1 MRIGIDIDNCISNFD
16 DVLLE
21 EYIKHDKEL
30 RNTGI
35 INDKPYHITVGMF
48 DWSKEEND
56 DFYYNNIQRIAMSL
70 KPLNNAKEIIDKL
83 KADGNEIYIITS
95 RDNGEYINPEK
106 MTREWLEKYEI
117 YFDKLILTGKHEKGP
132 VCKENNIDIMIEDS
146 TKNCEDIEANGVK
159 CYMMNTRYN
168 KHKTRFERVKTW
180 KEIYS
185 KISQL
190 YKKDE
195 NEEKIDVILD
205 TDTYNECDDQFALSY
220 MLLSQDKFNIEAITV
235 APYHHDNDISIE
247 EGQEKSYQEILKI
260 CNWLNFDTKN
270 KVFKGSNGYIENG
283 YNETNE
289 AVEKI
294 IKIARKNDKTYIM
307 AIGAITN
314 VALAIKKAP
323 DIIDKIEIIWLG
335 GHSPICSNNKEFN
348 FRQDVQAIKEIFT
361 SKVNLTIIP
370 CKGVASN
377 LKISIYE
384 LEHYLKEKNELCNY
398 LCNRFFNDG
407 IHGIQTRRVIWDISV
422 IAYLI
427 NKEWFEEKEMD
438 CPKINKDL
446 SYTFN
451 KNDRKIKFVTYL
463 NSDKIY
469 EDIFNKLIDNRK
481 Q

>member
-35 INDKPYHITVGMF
+35 INDNPYYLTVDMF

-83 KADGNEIYIITS
+83 KADGNEIHIITS
-95 RDNGEYINPEK
+95 RDNGEYVNPEE
-106 MTREWLEKYEI
+106 MTRKWLEKYEI
-117 YFDKLILTGKHEKGP
+117 YYDKLILTGRHEKGP

-146 TKNCEDIEANGVK
+146 IKNCEDIENNGVK
-159 CYMMNTRYN
+159 CYIMNTRYN
-168 KHKTRFERVKTW
+168 QEETRFERVKTW
-180 KEIYS
+180 NEIYS
-185 KISQL
+185 KISKL
-190 YKKDE
+190 YKKE
-195 NEEKIDVILD
+195 EHKEKINVILD

-220 MLLSQDKFNIEAITV
+220 MLLSQDRFNIEAITV

-260 CNWLNFDTKN
+260 CNWLNFDTEN

-294 IKIARKNDKTYIM
+294 IEIAEKNEKTYIM

-323 DIIDKIEIIWLG
+323 DIIEKIEIIWLG
-335 GHSPICSNNKEFN
+335 GHSPICNNNKEFN
-348 FRQDVQAIKEIFT
+348 FRQDVKAIKEIFK
-361 SKVNLTIIP
+361 SKAKLIIIP

-377 LKISIYE
+377 LKISVYE
-384 LEHYLKEKNELCNY
+384 LEHYLKGKNELCNY
-398 LCNRFFNDG
+398 LCSRFYNDG

-427 NKEWFEEKEMD
+427 NKEWFEERKTD
-438 CPKINKDL
+438 CPEINKDL
-446 SYTFN
+446 SYTF
-451 KNDRKIKFVTYL
+451 KRNDRKIKFVTYL
-463 NSDKIY
+463 DSDKIY
-469 EDIFNKLIDNRK
+469 NDLLKKLGEK
-481 Q
+481 

>member
-35 INDKPYHITVGMF
+35 INDKPHHIAVGMF

-70 KPLNNAKEIIDKL
+70 KPLNNAKEVIDKL

-106 MTREWLEKYEI
+106 MTREWLEKYDI
-117 YFDKLILTGKHEKGP
+117 YFDKLILTGRYEKGP

-146 TKNCEDIEANGVK
+146 IKNCEDIENNGVK
-159 CYMMNTRYN
+159 CYIMDTRYN
-168 KHKTRFERVKTW
+168 KHETRFERVKRW
-180 KEIYS
+180 NEIYS
-185 KISQL
+185 KISKL
-190 YKKDE
+190 YKKDDKE
-195 NEEKIDVILD
+195 RINVILD

-220 MLLSQDKFNIEAITV
+220 MLLSQDRFNIEAITV
-235 APYHHDNDISIE
+235 APYHHDNDISVE

-260 CNWLNFDTKN
+260 CNWLNFDTAN

-294 IKIARKNDKTYIM
+294 IEITRKNEKTYIM

-314 VALAIKKAP
+314 VALAIKNAP
-323 DIIDKIEIIWLG
+323 DIIEKIKIIWLG
-335 GHSPICSNNKEFN
+335 GHSPICDNNKEFN
-348 FRQDVQAIKEIFT
+348 FRQDVKAIKEIFE
-361 SKVNLTIIP
+361 SKVDLTIIP

-384 LEHYLKEKNELCNY
+384 LEHYLKGKSELCNY
-398 LCNRFFNDG
+398 LCSRFYDDE

-427 NKEWFEEKEMD
+427 NKDWFEEKEMD
-438 CPKINKDL
+438 CPEINKDL

-469 EDIFNKLIDNRK
+469 KDLYDKLVEK
-481 Q
+481 G

>member
-35 INDKPYHITVGMF
+35 INDKPYYLTVDMF

-117 YFDKLILTGKHEKGP
+117 YFDKLILTGRHEKGP
-132 VCKENNIDIMIEDS
+132 ACKENNIDIMIEDS
-146 TKNCEDIEANGVK
+146 IKNCEDIENNGVK
-159 CYMMNTRYN
+159 CYIMNTRYN
-168 KHKTRFERVKTW
+168 QEETRFERVKTW

-185 KISQL
+185 KITKL
-190 YKKDE
+190 YKK
-195 NEEKIDVILD
+195 EEHKERINVILD

-220 MLLSQDKFNIEAITV
+220 MLLSQDRFNIEAITV

-260 CNWLNFDTKN
+260 CNWLNFDTEN

-294 IKIARKNDKTYIM
+294 IEIAEKNEKTYIM

-323 DIIDKIEIIWLG
+323 DIIEKIEIIWLG
-335 GHSPICSNNKEFN
+335 GHSPICNNNKEFN
-348 FRQDVQAIKEIFT
+348 FRQDVKAIKEIFK
-361 SKVNLTIIP
+361 SKAKLIIIP

-377 LKISIYE
+377 LKISVYE
-384 LEHYLKEKNELCNY
+384 LEHYLKGKNELCNY
-398 LCNRFFNDG
+398 LCSRFYNDG

-427 NKEWFEEKEMD
+427 NKEWFEERKTD
-438 CPKINKDL
+438 CPEINKDL
-446 SYTFN
+446 SYTF
-451 KNDRKIKFVTYL
+451 KRNDRKIKFVTYL
-463 NSDKIY
+463 DSDKIY
-469 EDIFNKLIDNRK
+469 NDLFNKLIEK
-481 Q
+481 G

>member
-21 EYIKHDKEL
+21 EYIKQDKKL

-35 INDKPYHITVGMF
+35 INEEPYYISEGMF

-56 DFYYNNIQRIAMSL
+56 NFYNNNIQRIAMSL
-70 KPLNNAKEIIDKL
+70 KPLNHAKEVIEQL
-83 KADGNEIYIITS
+83 KKDGNEIYIITS
-95 RDNGEYINPEK
+95 RDNGEYVNPEE
-106 MTREWLEKYEI
+106 MTREWLKKYDI
-117 YFDKLILTGKHEKGP
+117 VYDKLILTGKYQKGP
-132 VCKENNIDIMIEDS
+132 VCREHKIDIMIEDS
-146 TKNCEDIEANGVK
+146 IKNCEDIEANGTK
-159 CYMMNTRYN
+159 CFIMNTRYN
-168 KHKTRFERVKTW
+168 RQETRFERVKTW
-180 KEIYS
+180 REIYA
-185 KISQL
+185 KISKT
-190 YKKDE
+190 YKKAY
-195 NEEKIDVILD
+195 EKINIILD

-220 MLLSQDKFNIEAITV
+220 MLKSQDRFQIEAITV

-247 EGQEKSYQEILKI
+247 EGQEKSCQEILKI
-260 CNWLNFDTKN
+260 CKWLNFHTEN
-270 KVFKGSNGYIENG
+270 KVFKGSTNYIENG

-294 IKIARKNDKTYIM
+294 IEIARKNEKTYIM

-323 DIIDKIEIIWLG
+323 DIIPKIEVIWLG
-335 GHSPICSNNKEFN
+335 GHSPIANNNNEFN
-348 FRQDVQAIKEIFT
+348 FRQDVQAVKEIFS
-361 SKVNLTIIP
+361 SKVKLTVIP

-377 LKISIYE
+377 LMTSLYE
-384 LEHYLKEKNELCNY
+384 IEHYLKAENEFCHY
-398 LCNRFFNDG
+398 LCDRFCNDG
-407 IHGIQTRRVIWDISV
+407 IHGRQTRRVIWDISV

-463 NSDKIY
+463 NANEIY
-469 EDIFNKLIDNRK
+469 KDLFRKLRE
-481 Q
+481 

>member
-35 INDKPYHITVGMF
+35 VDENPIYISIGMF

-56 DFYYNNIQRIAMSL
+56 EFYYNNIQRIAMSL
-70 KPLNNAKEIIDKL
+70 KPLNNAKEVIDKL

-117 YFDKLILTGKHEKGP
+117 YFDKLILTGRHEKGP

-146 TKNCEDIEANGVK
+146 IKNCEDIENNGVK
-159 CYMMNTRYN
+159 CYIMDTRYN
-168 KHKTRFERVKTW
+168 KHETRFERVKRW
-180 KEIYS
+180 NEIYS
-185 KISQL
+185 KISRF
-190 YKKDE
+190 YKKDDKE
-195 NEEKIDVILD
+195 RINVILD

-220 MLLSQDKFNIEAITV
+220 MLLSQDRFNIEAITV
-235 APYHHDNDISIE
+235 APYHHDNDISVE
-247 EGQEKSYQEILKI
+247 EGQEKSYHEILKI
-260 CNWLNFDTKN
+260 CNWLNFDTEN

-294 IKIARKNDKTYIM
+294 IEIAKKNDKTYIM

-335 GHSPICSNNKEFN
+335 GHSPICNNNKEFN
-348 FRQDVQAIKEIFT
+348 FRQDIQAIKEIFE

-384 LEHYLKEKNELCNY
+384 LEHYIKGKNELCNY
-398 LCNRFFNDG
+398 LCSRFYDDG

-422 IAYLI
+422 VAYLI

-438 CPKINKDL
+438 CPEINKDL

-469 EDIFNKLIDNRK
+469 KDLFDKLVEK
-481 Q
+481 G

>member
-70 KPLNNAKEIIDKL
+70 KPLNNAKDVIDKL

-106 MTREWLEKYEI
+106 MTREWLEKYDI
-117 YFDKLILTGKHEKGP
+117 YFDRLILTGRHEKGP

-146 TKNCEDIEANGVK
+146 IKNCEDIENNGVK
-159 CYMMNTRYN
+159 CYIMDTRYN
-168 KHKTRFERVKTW
+168 KHETRFERVKRW
-180 KEIYS
+180 NEIYS
-185 KISQL
+185 KISSF
-190 YKKDE
+190 YKKDNKE
-195 NEEKIDVILD
+195 RINVILD

-220 MLLSQDKFNIEAITV
+220 MLLSQDRFNIEAITV
-235 APYHHDNDISIE
+235 APYHHDNDISVE

-260 CNWLNFDTKN
+260 CNWLNFDTRN

-283 YNETNE
+283 NNETNE

-294 IKIARKNDKTYIM
+294 IEIAKKNDKTYIM

-323 DIIDKIEIIWLG
+323 DIINKIEIIWLG
-335 GHSPICSNNKEFN
+335 GHSPICDNNKEFN
-348 FRQDVQAIKEIFT
+348 FRQDVQAIKEIFE
-361 SKVNLTIIP
+361 SKVDLTIIP
-370 CKGVASN
+370 CKSVASN

-384 LEHYLKEKNELCNY
+384 LEHYLKGKSELCNY
-398 LCNRFFNDG
+398 LCSRFYNDG

-427 NKEWFEEKEMD
+427 NKDWFEEKKMD

-446 SYTFN
+446 SYSFN

-469 EDIFNKLIDNRK
+469 NDLFNKLVKDN
-481 Q
+481 

>member
-21 EYIKHDKEL
+21 EYLKHDKEL

-70 KPLNNAKEIIDKL
+70 KPLNNAKDVIDKL

-106 MTREWLEKYEI
+106 MTREWLEKYDI
-117 YFDKLILTGKHEKGP
+117 YFDRLILTGRHEKGP

-146 TKNCEDIEANGVK
+146 IKNCEDIENNGVK
-159 CYMMNTRYN
+159 CYIMDTRYN
-168 KHKTRFERVKTW
+168 KHETRFERVKRW
-180 KEIYS
+180 NEIYS
-185 KISQL
+185 KISSF
-190 YKKDE
+190 YKKDNKE
-195 NEEKIDVILD
+195 RINVILD

-220 MLLSQDKFNIEAITV
+220 MLLSQDRFNIEAITV
-235 APYHHDNDISIE
+235 APYHHDNDISVE

-260 CNWLNFDTKN
+260 CNWLNFDTRN

-283 YNETNE
+283 NNETNE

-294 IKIARKNDKTYIM
+294 IEIAKKNDKTYIM

-323 DIIDKIEIIWLG
+323 DIINKIEIIWLG
-335 GHSPICSNNKEFN
+335 GHSPICDNNKEFN
-348 FRQDVQAIKEIFT
+348 FRQDVQAIKEIFE
-361 SKVNLTIIP
+361 SKVDLTIIP
-370 CKGVASN
+370 CKSVASN

-384 LEHYLKEKNELCNY
+384 LEHYLKGKSELCNY
-398 LCNRFFNDG
+398 LCSRFYNDG

-427 NKEWFEEKEMD
+427 NKDWFEEKKMD

-446 SYTFN
+446 SYSFN

-469 EDIFNKLIDNRK
+469 NDLFNKLVKDN
-481 Q
+481 

>member
-70 KPLNNAKEIIDKL
+70 KPLNNAKEVIDKL

-106 MTREWLEKYEI
+106 MTREWLEKYDI
-117 YFDKLILTGKHEKGP
+117 YFDKLILTGRHEKGP
-132 VCKENNIDIMIEDS
+132 ICKENNIDIMIEDS
-146 TKNCEDIEANGVK
+146 IKNCEDIENNGVK
-159 CYMMNTRYN
+159 CYIMNTRYN
-168 KHKTRFERVKTW
+168 QEEKRFERVKTW
-180 KEIYS
+180 NEIYS
-185 KISQL
+185 KITKL
-190 YKKDE
+190 YKKE
-195 NEEKIDVILD
+195 EHKEKINVILD

-220 MLLSQDKFNIEAITV
+220 MLLSQDRFNIEAITV

-260 CNWLNFDTKN
+260 CNWLNFNTEN
-270 KVFKGSNGYIENG
+270 KVFKGSNGYIENE

-294 IKIARKNDKTYIM
+294 IEIAKKNEKTYIM

-314 VALAIKKAP
+314 VTLAIKKAP
-323 DIIDKIEIIWLG
+323 DIISKIEIIWLG
-335 GHSPICSNNKEFN
+335 GHSPICNNNKEFN
-348 FRQDVQAIKEIFT
+348 FRQDVKAIKEIFN
-361 SKVNLTIIP
+361 SKVKLTIIP

-377 LKISIYE
+377 LRISIYE
-384 LEHYLKEKNELCNY
+384 LEHYLKGKNELCNY
-398 LCNRFFNDG
+398 LCSRFYNDE

-427 NKEWFEEKEMD
+427 NKDWFEEKKMD
-438 CPKINKDL
+438 CPEINKDL
-446 SYTFN
+446 SYSFN

-469 EDIFNKLIDNRK
+469 KDLFEKLVEK
-481 Q
+481 G

>member
-21 EYIKHDKEL
+21 EYLKHDKEL

-70 KPLNNAKEIIDKL
+70 KPLNNAKDVIDKL

-106 MTREWLEKYEI
+106 MTREWLEKYDI
-117 YFDKLILTGKHEKGP
+117 YFDRLILTGRHEKGP

-146 TKNCEDIEANGVK
+146 IKNCEDIENNGVK
-159 CYMMNTRYN
+159 CYIMDTRYN
-168 KHKTRFERVKTW
+168 KHETRFERVKRW
-180 KEIYS
+180 NEIYS
-185 KISQL
+185 KISSF
-190 YKKDE
+190 YKKDNKE
-195 NEEKIDVILD
+195 RINVILD

-220 MLLSQDKFNIEAITV
+220 MLLSQDRFNIEAITV
-235 APYHHDNDISIE
+235 APYHHDNDISVE

-260 CNWLNFDTKN
+260 CNWLNFDTRN

-283 YNETNE
+283 NNETNE

-294 IKIARKNDKTYIM
+294 IEIAKKNDKTYIM

-323 DIIDKIEIIWLG
+323 DIINKIEIIWLG
-335 GHSPICSNNKEFN
+335 GHSPICDNNKEFN
-348 FRQDVQAIKEIFT
+348 FRQDIQAIKEIFE
-361 SKVNLTIIP
+361 SKVDLTIIP
-370 CKGVASN
+370 CKSVASN

-384 LEHYLKEKNELCNY
+384 LEHYLKGKSELCNY
-398 LCNRFFNDG
+398 LCSRFYNDG

-427 NKEWFEEKEMD
+427 NKDWFEEKKMD

-446 SYTFN
+446 SYSFN

-469 EDIFNKLIDNRK
+469 NDLFNKLVKDN
-481 Q
+481 